1 MKSVVLGLIIGFSLL
16 LISQAYLE
24 LYSGSQIREG
34 LEGDCSSEVMKDYR
48 ARLDELE
55 KKQSKTDIDVEEI
68 LAKQK
73 EGEDQMNIAIEGDP
87 TEINNM
93 E

>member
-1 MKSVVLGLIIGFSLL
+1 MKTIVFGLIACFSLL

-24 LYSGSQIREG
+24 FFLLREG
-34 LEGDCSSEVMKDYR
+34 LEGDCNAELLKDYR
-48 ARLDELE
+48 TRLDELE
-55 KKQSKTDIDVEEI
+55 KKQSKTGNEVEEI

-73 EGEDQMNIAIEGDP
+73 EGEEQMNIAIEGDP
-87 TEINNM
+87 TEINTL